1 MSFFSSH
8 TRRKKT
14 DLQFQMMN
22 IYYTMESPRNKEYD
36 KYPYFKHVI
45 KPQDEIVG
53 YYALKKDYKYVV
65 LRNIFDTDIPIH
77 KRRSIVMKA
86 F

>member
-1 MSFFSSH
+1 MKVNYYFFSSH

-22 IYYTMESPRNKEYD
+22 IYYTIESPRNKELD

-53 YYALKKDYKYVV
+53 YYALKKDYKYIV
-65 LRNIFDTDIPIH
+65 LRKIF
-77 KRRSIVMKA
+77 
-86 F
+86 